1 MPHMR
6 RKLLFLLALL
16 ALSQVAVPAPADQ
29 SRRHPGVRAE
39 ASARESGPL
48 NLLLI
53 GSSGP
58 DRIRVTLSADGQ
70 TYVIYSSNPLQ
81 ADGEVCWNS
90 EDQPDVLACEAKVI
104 AGITFRGGAGDDVA
118 TIGRRVPVPTTL
130 RGEAGDDKL
139 TGGTGSDE
147 LRGGIASDTLL
158 GRGGDDALY
167 GGPGEDTLIGG
178 SGEARCVGGSGAD
191 SASSCER
198 ERGVP

>member
-6 RKLLFLLALL
+6 RKILFLLALL
-16 ALSQVAVPAPADQ
+16 ALSQVAVPAPADPG
-29 SRRHPGVRAE
+29 RGHLGVRAKAR
-39 ASARESGPL
+39 ASGSGPL
-48 NLLLI
+48 NLLLV

-70 TYVIYSSNPLQ
+70 TYVISSSNPLV

-90 EDQPDVLACEAKVI
+90 EDQPELLACEAKVI
-104 AGITFRGGAGDDVA
+104 AGITFEGRAGDDIA

-139 TGGTGSDE
+139 TGGTDADE
-147 LRGGIASDTLL
+147 LRGGVASDTLL
-158 GRGGDDALY
+158 GRGGDDALF
-167 GGPGEDTLIGG
+167 
-178 SGEARCVGGSGAD
+178 GGSGAD

-198 ERGVP
+198 EREVP